1 MLGID
6 GNMPVSSSS
15 LHLCELGKERKFRS
29 NPGRQDWIAASVA
42 LQQGRAWSEPWRF
55 CNIPVAGLPSVWC
68 LYSKQHSAGFKSR
81 MERAE
86 DSLGTNTSFLLTCNN
101 DRWLCLI
108 QRFAYEAIQG
118 NRSGN
123 LMPKSALKI
132 ELTFRKILQVTL
144 RALFSPEEKAAGGSN
159 I

>member
-1 MLGID
+1 MGICQSLAAVCISVSWEKK
-6 GNMPVSSSS
+6 GNSEAILVGRIGLLPPWHCSKGG
-15 LHLCELGKERKFRS
+15 HGRS
-29 NPGRQDWIAASVA
+29 RGGS
-42 LQQGRAWSEPWRF
+42 G
-55 CNIPVAGLPSVWC
+55 NIPVAGLPSVWC